1 MRVNPEESPERLMSK
16 NTAEP
21 GLAQAF
27 VELRR
32 ARIRDGISRDLQPVG
47 ASAEPL
53 AAEKAGYLLR
63 EAEELYWNELAW
75 EQMTDEEAISGG
87 HLTELVFPG
96 FLALID
102 GLLARGGS
110 SSERRS
116 GIRAHP
122 DAVEDILAFLGE
134 RAAELTAEL
143 RSGADSQKVV
153 WARSMTL
160 RLIDLVLYRLY
171 GLTPAERERLDALA

>member
-1 MRVNPEESPERLMSK
+1 MSK
-16 NTAEP
+16 PQVAP
-21 GLAQAF
+21 GAARA
-27 VELRR
+27 VIESRR
-32 ARIRDGISRDLQPVG
+32 ARILAVVDHARVVRGNGPAGD
-47 ASAEPL
+47 AERR
-53 AAEKAGYLLR
+53 AFFRR

-110 SSERRS
+110 NSERRS

-160 RLIDLVLYRLY
+160 RLIDLVLYRLHEV
-171 GLTPAERERLDALA
+171 GTDDQELLEGGEDG

>member
-1 MRVNPEESPERLMSK
+1 MSK
-16 NTAEP
+16 PQVAP
-21 GLAQAF
+21 GAARALI
-27 VELRR
+27 ESRR
-32 ARIRDGISRDLQPVG
+32 ARI
-47 ASAEPL
+47 L
-53 AAEKAGYLLR
+53 AVVDDARVVRGNVPSGDSERRAFFRR

-102 GLLARGGS
+102 GLVARGGTQS
-110 SSERRS
+110 APRAE
-116 GIRAHP
+116 IRAHP
-122 DAVEDILAFLGE
+122 DAVEDILGFLGE
-134 RAAELTAEL
+134 RAAELTVSL

-160 RLIDLVLYRLY
+160 RLIDLVLYRLHQV
-171 GLTPAERERLDALA
+171 GTDDQERLEGGDGG